1 MCVLL
6 AYAAGILDLGE
17 QELNTLNVK
26 TRQRLYL
33 LSFVETPRN
42 FLCQNM
48 LRQETNGRLKLL
60 GRCYKW
66 GETDYQKHKRWVQK

>member
-26 TRQRLYL
+26 TRQRLMMFGVYHKKG
-33 LSFVETPRN
+33 SVPR
-42 FLCQNM
+42 LYM
-48 LRQETNGRLKLL
+48 KRKDGGR
-60 GRCYKW
+60 G
-66 GETDYQKHKRWVQK
+66 